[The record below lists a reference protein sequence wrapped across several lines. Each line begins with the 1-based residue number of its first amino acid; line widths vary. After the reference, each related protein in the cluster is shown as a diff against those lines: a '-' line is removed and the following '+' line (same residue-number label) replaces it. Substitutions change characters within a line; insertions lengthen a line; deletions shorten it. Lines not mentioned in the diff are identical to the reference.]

1 MEIRIGKKTAAICL
15 VVLVCIAMTA
25 AVRAAS
31 GAPGSES
38 DPLVTQSYVDK
49 LLSEAGGVFLP
60 VEVTA
65 GGKLIGGAGAE
76 IIVRSG
82 EATIV
87 SNENNGVSDLTAGLD
102 LMTGAYAPPN
112 HLLLVPR
119 DDGRG
124 VAATTDL
131 WVMVRGAYAIR

>member
-1 MEIRIGKKTAAICL
+1 MDIKISKKTALICL
-15 VVLVCIAMTA
+15 VALLCVAGTA
-25 AVRAAS
+25 AALAAS

-38 DPLVTQSYVDK
+38 DPVVTQSYVDK

-60 VEVTA
+60 VEVAA
-65 GGKLIGGAGAE
+65 GKRLIGGAGAE

-82 EATIV
+82 EAAIV
-87 SNENNGVSDLTAGLD
+87 SNENNGVSDLTLGLD
-102 LMTGAYAPPN
+102 LMTGESAQPN

-124 VAATTDL
+124 LAATTDL
-131 WVMVRGAYAIR
+131 WVMVRGAYTIQ